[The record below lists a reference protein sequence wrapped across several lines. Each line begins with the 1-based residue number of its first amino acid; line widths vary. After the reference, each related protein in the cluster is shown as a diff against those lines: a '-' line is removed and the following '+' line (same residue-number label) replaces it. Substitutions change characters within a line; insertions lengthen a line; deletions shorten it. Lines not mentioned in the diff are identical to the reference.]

1 MAVSKEEIIQF
12 IQLEFPQALKKTQ
25 IQDITSKGAQLLYR
39 VDQDDLRPGQ
49 TVSGPTLMLVAD
61 FVLYVAIIG
70 HLGLIKM
77 AVTTNMNINFF
88 RKPDGTRDIRA
99 VCKLIKVGRTLVT
112 GEVWLYSV
120 GDEEPVAHVIGTYAL
135 PQKS

>member
-25 IQDITSKGAQLLYR
+25 IHDIISKGAELHYQ

-61 FVLYVAIIG
+61 FALYIAILG
-70 HLGLIKM
+70 HL
-77 AVTTNMNINFF
+77 
-88 RKPDGTRDIRA
+88 
-99 VCKLIKVGRTLVT
+99 
-112 GEVWLYSV
+112 
-120 GDEEPVAHVIGTYAL
+120 
-135 PQKS
+135 